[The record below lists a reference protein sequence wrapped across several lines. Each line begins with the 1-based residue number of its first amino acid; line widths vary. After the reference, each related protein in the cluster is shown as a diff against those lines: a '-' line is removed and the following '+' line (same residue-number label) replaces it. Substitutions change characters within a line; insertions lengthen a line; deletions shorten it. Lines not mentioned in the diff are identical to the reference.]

1 MDVRIDAARGKDA
14 SFSRE
19 YLCRGANFHAGRHA
33 VHDAGITGLADRSNP
48 PIADRNI
55 SLVDS
60 RIVEDQRVG
69 DHQIGS
75 APGAR
80 RFGRL
85 SHAIADNFAA
95 TELHLVAVDRAV
107 CLEFNH
113 KAGISQTH
121 AVSRRRSVMILVGLA
136 VDSHSN
142 FPFTRPLSPWTE

>member
-60 RIVEDQRVG
+60 RIVEDQRVVITRSGAPPARVASG
-69 DHQIGS
+69 DW
-75 APGAR
+75 PMP
-80 RFGRL
+80 
-85 SHAIADNFAA
+85 
-95 TELHLVAVDRAV
+95 
-107 CLEFNH
+107 
-113 KAGISQTH
+113 
-121 AVSRRRSVMILVGLA
+121 SRITLPPPNLTS
-136 VDSHSN
+136 
-142 FPFTRPLSPWTE
+142 SP